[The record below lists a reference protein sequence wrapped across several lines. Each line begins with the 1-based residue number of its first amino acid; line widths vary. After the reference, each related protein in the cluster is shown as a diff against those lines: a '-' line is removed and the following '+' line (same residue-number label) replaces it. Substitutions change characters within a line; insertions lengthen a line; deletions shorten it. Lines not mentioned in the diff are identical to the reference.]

1 MTFATLPGVPPD
13 AAPPDE
19 MRLDELA
26 RRAGVASTTVR
37 LYQAKGLLPGPRLA
51 GRTGFYAPH
60 HLTRLHLIARLQ
72 DEGFSLAGI
81 GRLLDS
87 WENGRDLAA
96 LVGVE
101 EQLAA
106 LLHGADDVVLDASQ
120 LVAHFPDGTLTP
132 DLLARATSLG
142 LVETT
147 DDGQV
152 RVPDRRFLDTGAALV
167 RLGLPASVLLDE
179 WEALLGQTDEI
190 AERFV
195 ALFTTHL
202 APPEW
207 QDAVDSDE
215 ATRLADVL
223 AQLRQQ
229 AGQVLLTAFEA
240 SMARKGG
247 ESLAALLDGPADRS
261 G

>member
-1 MTFATLPGVPPD
+1 MTFATLPDVPTD
-13 AAPPDE
+13 ATPPDE

-37 LYQAKGLLPGPRLA
+37 LYQAKGLLPGPRIV
-51 GRTGFYAPH
+51 GRTGYYEPH

-87 WENGRDLAA
+87 WEHGRDLAA

-101 EQLAA
+101 EQLDA
-106 LLHGADDVVLDASQ
+106 LLHGADAVVLDPGELMAR
-120 LVAHFPDGTLTP
+120 FPGGTLTP

-142 LVETT
+142 LVEST

-152 RVPDRRFLDTGAALV
+152 RVPDRRFLETGTALV
-167 RLGLPASVLLDE
+167 GLGLPASVVLDE
-179 WEALLGQTDEI
+179 WEKLVGLTDEI
-190 AERFV
+190 AERFI

-202 APPEW
+202 VSPNW
-207 QDAVDSDE
+207 RDDMDSD
-215 ATRLADVL
+215 AAARLADVL
-223 AQLRQQ
+223 TQLRQQ
-229 AGQVLLTAFEA
+229 AGQVLLSAFDG
-240 SMARKGG
+240 SIARKGG
-247 ESLAALLDGPADRS
+247 ESLAALLDGATD
-261 G
+261 